1 MAGGETDLSL
11 QSAFNRF
18 LMFLVACTM
27 AWFLLATMG
36 FDRLTTISL
45 NTPLARAILYVPP
58 GLFAIVLWFGFL
70 TGRLGSEKLKKL
82 RVDAPVAWVAAGIF
96 LTPLIAFM
104 FFFLLKILLGSTA
117 QHLDGR
123 AAEYEV
129 QVEKVGRTSSYKAA
143 CRVELDTS
151 AVPGLEAASFCV
163 DSKNGKAIGPSDLQP
178 GEKIHLV
185 VKSTSLGIVATS
197 VRRVR

>member
-1 MAGGETDLSL
+1 MSL
-11 QSAFNRF
+11 QSAVNRF
-18 LMFLVACTM
+18 MMFLVMCTF
-27 AWFLLATMG
+27 AWLLLAMAG

-45 NTPLARAILYVPP
+45 DTSLARAILYVPP
-58 GLFAIVLWFGFL
+58 ALFAIVLWFGLF
-70 TGRLGSEKLKKL
+70 TGRLGSEKLRKL
-82 RVDAPVAWVAAGIF
+82 RVDAPAAWVAAAIF

-123 AAEYEV
+123 TAEYEV

-151 AVPGLEAASFCV
+151 AVPGLDAASFCV

-178 GEKIHLV
+178 GETIHLV
-185 VKSTSLGIVATS
+185 VKSTSLGTVATR
-197 VRRVR
+197 VDRVR

>member
-1 MAGGETDLSL
+1 
-11 QSAFNRF
+11 
-18 LMFLVACTM
+18 M

-58 GLFAIVLWFGFL
+58 ALFAIVLWFGHF

-82 RVDAPVAWVAAGIF
+82 RVDAPAAWVAAGIF
-96 LTPLIAFM
+96 LSPLIAFM

-123 AAEYEV
+123 TAAYEV
-129 QVEKVGRTSSYKAA
+129 QVEKVTRTSSSKKA
-143 CRVELDTS
+143 CLVEVETRAISGFD
-151 AVPGLEAASFCV
+151 AASFCV
-163 DSKNGKAIGPSDLQP
+163 DPRRGKAIGPADLQP
-178 GEKIHLV
+178 AETIHLV

-197 VRRVR
+197 VSRIR